1 MADLPLRQSLQQPD
15 LIPTENADLIKFHQ
29 IFIDIPHI
37 QTHVVPP
44 TFPAIFPQIPHH
56 LAFAQRTMNTSSHPM
71 CKTFYVEQVIAICT
85 EIYALLE
92 ADWTSWGFV
101 YGVGLLAGGPLS
113 AVEGEEAANQR
124 HIFVGI
130 VVGI

>member
-1 MADLPLRQSLQQPD
+1 
-15 LIPTENADLIKFHQ
+15 
-29 IFIDIPHI
+29 
-37 QTHVVPP
+37 
-44 TFPAIFPQIPHH
+44 
-56 LAFAQRTMNTSSHPM
+56 M
-71 CKTFYVEQVIAICT
+71 CKTFYMEQVIAVCT
-85 EIYALLE
+85 EIYAFLE